1 MNREGRVVQLM
12 VTKLR
17 ANATVLSTTGGNI
30 GPLGS
35 LTATPAVSFSLVYT
49 QATESTSSSGGVIA
63 ERFDYDIEAW
73 GASWSDVALIPLA
86 DAIDTALAG
95 TSGTVDGVYIQCRAL
110 AASPGPPD
118 VDGQRVTNRLGR
130 RYSFEAT
137 GP

>member
-1 MNREGRVVQLM
+1 MNREGRVVQFM
-12 VTKLR
+12 VTRLR
-17 ANATVLSTTGGNI
+17 GNATVLSTTGGNI

-49 QATESTSSSGGVIA
+49 QAEEPTGTTAVPIH
-63 ERFDYDIEAW
+63 ERFDYDVEAW
-73 GASWSDVALIPLA
+73 GASWSDVALVPLA

-95 TSGTVDGVYIQCRAL
+95 TNGTVDGVYIQCRAL
-110 AASPGPPD
+110 AASPAPPD